1 MWLALAI
8 GGYTILAVV
17 TLLDKF
23 ILSSK
28 AVKPLVFVFYSSV
41 FLLPLVLLLPFGVNK
56 LVGLDWLIALISGAA
71 FVLALWTSY
80 ISFVKSEVSHAGPL
94 IGAGIPLF
102 ILVLNQFFLGE
113 TFTNREFIGI
123 GFLVFG
129 CLMISFEKSRAHSGW
144 HSGFLWA
151 ILAAFF
157 YAVSHLAAK
166 EIYNEYDFYSGLVWT
181 RLFIGV
187 TGMLVLLST
196 ATRQEIFG
204 KNKEKQK
211 SENKLLPVVVNKV
224 LSVFGVVLVQYA
236 IAIGSVVIVNALLG
250 VQYALL
256 IMLVALLSKFYPR
269 IFKEE
274 YTKGEIIQELS
285 AVILIAAGLV
295 FLL

>member
-1 MWLALAI
+1 MWLVLAI
-8 GGYTILAVV
+8 GGYTLLAIV

-23 ILSSK
+23 ILSNK

-41 FLLPLVLLLPFGVNK
+41 FLLPLSLLLPFGVDSLN
-56 LVGLDWLIALISGAA
+56 GWDWFAALISGAA

-94 IGAGIPLF
+94 IGASIPIF
-102 ILVLNQFFLGE
+102 IFLLNFFSLRE
-113 TFTNREFIGI
+113 TFSDKEFFGM
-123 GFLVFG
+123 GFLIFG
-129 CLMISFEKSRAHSGW
+129 CLLISFEKSRKHSGW

-157 YAVSHLAAK
+157 YAVSHLTAK
-166 EIYNEYDFYSGLVWT
+166 YIYNEYDFYSGLVWT
-181 RLFIGV
+181 RLAIGLV
-187 TGMLVLLST
+187 GMFTLLFASV
-196 ATRQEIFG
+196 RREIFS
-204 KNKEKQK
+204 KKEKKPK
-211 SENKLLPVVVNKV
+211 SENKLLPVVVNKI

-236 IAIGSVVIVNALLG
+236 IALGSVVIVNALLG

-256 IMLVALLSKFYPR
+256 IILVAALSKFYPK

-274 YTKGEIIQELS
+274 YTRGEIFQELS
-285 AVILIAAGLV
+285 AVVLIAAGLI